1 MRGER
6 YTMAEARAMSRRTG
20 AGLVSLGAEAGDVVA
35 VLLPN
40 MPEYV
45 FAVLGA
51 SEAALR
57 VTPLNPSYTASK
69 QRQPVFR
76 HLMLVMLQRKSI
88 PSSSTARPG

>member
-1 MRGER
+1 
-6 YTMAEARAMSRRTG
+6 MAEARAMSRRTG

-45 FAVLGA
+45 FVVLGA

-57 VTPLNPSYTASK
+57 VTPLNPSYTASRQQ
-69 QRQPVFR
+69 QRPVCR
-76 HLMLVMLQRKSI
+76 HLMLVMLQRRSMS
-88 PSSSTARPG
+88 SSSTARPR

>member
-1 MRGER
+1 
-6 YTMAEARAMSRRTG
+6 MAEARAMSRRTG

-57 VTPLNPSYTASK
+57 VTPLNPSYTAS
-69 QRQPVFR
+69 RQQQQHRPGCR

>member
-1 MRGER
+1 
-6 YTMAEARAMSRRTG
+6 MAEARAMSRRTG

-45 FAVLGA
+45 FVVLGA

-57 VTPLNPSYTASK
+57 VTPLNPSYTASRQEQQQ
-69 QRQPVFR
+69 QRPVCR
-76 HLMLVMLQRKSI
+76 HLMLVMLQRRSMS
-88 PSSSTARPG
+88 SSSTARPR

>member
-1 MRGER
+1 
-6 YTMAEARAMSRRTG
+6 MAEARAMSRRTG

-45 FAVLGA
+45 FVVLGA

-57 VTPLNPSYTASK
+57 VTPLNPSYTASRQQQ
-69 QRQPVFR
+69 QRPVCR
-76 HLMLVMLQRKSI
+76 HLMLVMLQRRSMH
-88 PSSSTARPG
+88 SSSTARPR

>member
-1 MRGER
+1 
-6 YTMAEARAMSRRTG
+6 MAEARAMSRRTG

-57 VTPLNPSYTASK
+57 VTPLNPSYTASRQQ
-69 QRQPVFR
+69 QRPCV
-76 HLMLVMLQRKSI
+76 VI
-88 PSSSTARPG
+88 